1 MKVGSCERD
10 EKRLSEGRSVAEES
24 ACCVS
29 VRARQREEVG
39 RAKGHRDG
47 RLDTRSRHEAVEMTS
62 RWMMDESSTLLH
74 IRKEKS
80 VCCVCVCVRDR
91 ERTSGVGAHDALVSC
106 V

>member
-39 RAKGHRDG
+39 RAKGHRCVG
-47 RLDTRSRHEAVEMTS
+47 LMTNP
-62 RWMMDESSTLLH
+62 
-74 IRKEKS
+74 EK
-80 VCCVCVCVRDR
+80 
-91 ERTSGVGAHDALVSC
+91 ALVASFI
-106 V
+106 VLLETDQLR